1 VVYDAIVIGAGM
13 SGLAAALRLA
23 LHEKRVVVLEKH
35 ELWGGLNSFY
45 TLEGRPFD
53 VGLHALTNFVRPG
66 TPQAKGAPLMRL
78 LRALRIRH
86 EELHLSEQRF
96 SEIVFP
102 GARLSFSNDL
112 ARLESEVARL
122 FPSQRDGFAALTN
135 AMRAYELREDRAPAP
150 SARALLE
157 RHLSEPLLREMLL
170 LPVLIYG
177 SAREDD
183 TDEQTFAILFRALF
197 LEGLSRPAGGIRTI
211 LNLLIKRLKQ
221 AGAELRLSSGVAR
234 VLVENGRALGV
245 VLENGEEL
253 RAPLV
258 LSSAGRVE
266 TLTLAGRASAPADE
280 GRLSFLESIWILDR
294 PAHALG
300 LGAAT
305 TFFSRAERCLYRRPE
320 ALIDARTGVLSSGDN
335 FGAIGGD
342 SGDGD
347 DRDSGDGDVEGKQG
361 ELRLTVL
368 ASHPHWKALARDE
381 YPLAKER
388 CADEAA
394 RAVLEITGDFRARR
408 VFRDVFTPATIE
420 RFTGHRGGA
429 VYGSP
434 TKQLDGHTGIDGL
447 ALIGT
452 DQGYLGVIGALL
464 SGVAMANRHG
474 LAAHA
479 AREALS
485 S

>member
-1 VVYDAIVIGAGM
+1 VSSRYDAIVIGAGM

-23 LHEKRVVVLEKH
+23 LHGRRVVVLEKH

-45 TLEGRPFD
+45 TLGGRPFD

-66 TPQAKGAPLMRL
+66 TPASRGAPLTRL

-86 EELHLSEQRF
+86 EELRLAEQTS

-102 GARLSFSNDL
+102 GARLAFSNEL
-112 ARLESEVARL
+112 ALLQSEVERQ
-122 FPSQRDGFAALTN
+122 FPSQRDGFAALVRELS
-135 AMRAYELREDRAPAP
+135 ARAVREDGEVGP
-150 SARALLE
+150 SARALLA
-157 RHLSEPLLREMLL
+157 RHLSEPLLCEMLL
-170 LPVLIYG
+170 LPALFYG

-183 TDEQTFAILFRALF
+183 TDEQTFAILFRALY
-197 LEGLSRPAGGIRTI
+197 LEGLCRPEGGIRTL
-211 LNLLIKRLKQ
+211 LNLLVKRVKL

-234 VLVENGRALGV
+234 VLVERGAARGV
-245 VLENGEEL
+245 ELESGEVLAAE
-253 RAPLV
+253 RV
-258 LSSAGRVE
+258 FSSAGRVE
-266 TLTLAGRASAPADE
+266 TLALAGRASPRSDE
-280 GRLSFLESIWILDR
+280 GRLSFLESIWVLDR

-300 LGAAT
+300 HRAAA
-305 TFFSRAERCLYRRPE
+305 TFFSLEERCVYRRPE
-320 ALIDARTGVLSSGDN
+320 ALIDARTGVLSSADN
-335 FGAIGGD
+335 FAGPP
-342 SGDGD
+342 
-347 DRDSGDGDVEGKQG
+347 RPEG
-361 ELRLTVL
+361 ELRVSVL
-368 ASHPHWKALARDE
+368 ANHARWRALAPAA
-381 YPLAKER
+381 YAAAKER

-394 RAVLEITGDFRARR
+394 AAAVRVVPDFRAHR

-434 TKQLDGHTGIDGL
+434 TKAFDGSSGIDGL
-447 ALIGT
+447 VLIGS
-452 DQGYLGVIGALL
+452 DQGYLGVVGALL
-464 SGVAMANRHG
+464 SGVTMANRHG

>member
-1 VVYDAIVIGAGM
+1 M

-23 LHEKRVVVLEKH
+23 LHEKRVLVLEKH

-45 TLEGRPFD
+45 TLRGRPFD

-86 EELHLSEQRF
+86 EELRLIEQDV

-102 GARLSFSNDL
+102 GARLAFANDFAL
-112 ARLESEVARL
+112 LESEVARL
-122 FPSQRDGFAALTN
+122 FPSQRDGFARLTQL
-135 AMRAYELREDRAPAP
+135 MRAYQLNEERPPPP

-170 LPVLIYG
+170 LPVLLYG

-211 LNLLIKRLKQ
+211 LNLLIRRLKQ
-221 AGAELRLSSGVAR
+221 AGVELRLSAGVQR
-234 VLVENGRALGV
+234 VLVADGRVRGV
-245 VLENGEEL
+245 VLESAEEL
-253 RAPLV
+253 AAPLV
-258 LSSAGRVE
+258 LSCAGRVE
-266 TLTLAGRASAPADE
+266 TLALAGRPSAPADE

-300 LGAAT
+300 HRAAT
-305 TFFSRAERCLYRRPE
+305 SFYSLEERCIYRRP
-320 ALIDARTGVLSSGDN
+320 AGLIDARTGVLSSGDN
-335 FGAIGGD
+335 FGAARGP
-342 SGDGD
+342 
-347 DRDSGDGDVEGKQG
+347 EG
-361 ELRLTVL
+361 ELRLTVP
-368 ASHPHWKALARDE
+368 ASHPAWRALTPEA
-381 YPLAKER
+381 YAAAKER
-388 CADEAA
+388 CADEVAA
-394 RAVLEITGDFRARR
+394 AVVEAGVTADFRARR

-434 TKQLDGHTGIDGL
+434 TKQLDGATGLDGL
-447 ALIGT
+447 VLIGT
-452 DQGYLGVIGALL
+452 DQGYLGVVGAML

-485 S
+485 G

>member
-45 TLEGRPFD
+45 TLQGRPFD

-78 LRALRIRH
+78 MRALRIRH
-86 EELHLSEQRF
+86 EELRLAEQQG

-102 GARLSFSNDL
+102 GARLAFTNDY

-122 FPSQRDGFAALTN
+122 FPSQRDGFARLTQ
-135 AMRAYELREDRAPAP
+135 AMRAYELREDRPPPP

-170 LPVLIYG
+170 LPVLLYG

-197 LEGLSRPAGGIRTI
+197 LEGLARPAGGIRTL
-211 LNLLIKRLKQ
+211 LNLLIRRLKQ
-221 AGAELRLSSGVAR
+221 AGVELRLSSGVRSIA
-234 VLVENGRALGV
+234 VVDGRARGV

-253 RAPLV
+253 LAPLV
-258 LSSAGRVE
+258 LSCAGRVE
-266 TLTLAGRASAPADE
+266 TQALAGRPAVSADE

-300 LGAAT
+300 HRAAT
-305 TFFSRAERCLYRRPE
+305 TFYSLDERCIYRRPE
-320 ALIDARTGVLSSGDN
+320 GLVDARTGVLSSGDN
-335 FGAIGGD
+335 FGAPREAT
-342 SGDGD
+342 S
-347 DRDSGDGDVEGKQG
+347 EG
-361 ELRLTVL
+361 ELRLTVP
-368 ASHPHWKALARDE
+368 ASHPAWRALAPE
-381 YPLAKER
+381 AYAAAKER
-388 CADEAA
+388 CADDCAA
-394 RAVLEITGDFRARR
+394 ALVAAGVTADFRARR

-434 TKQLDGHTGIDGL
+434 VKQLDGATGVDGL

-452 DQGYLGVIGALL
+452 DQGYLGVIGAML